1 LEQARSHRT
10 VHKLPLKEYS
20 TKEMYIM
27 ENWDVIIIGAGSA
40 GLSAGIYAVRSGLKT
55 LILEEKLAGGTISDA
70 SIVVNYPGFAEIS
83 GGELAEKM
91 TSHCRKAGA
100 TIHDL
105 EHVTELD
112 LADEVKVV
120 KTSRTAYEAKAVVF
134 STGSHYKEIGVKGE
148 LEFKGKGVSYCGVCD
163 GPFFKGKR
171 VLVVGGGNTACI
183 TTLYLSGLA
192 AQVFVI
198 HRRQAFRAEE
208 SLVNDISAKG
218 NVGIMWNTEIQE
230 IKGSK
235 QVESVTLID
244 NMTKKTSD
252 LAVDAVFVQVGE
264 APNSQL
270 AKAAGVETDEHGY
283 VKVDVMQ
290 QTNLRGIFAAGDVT
304 DQPIKQVGT
313 AVGQGITA
321 ALEAYSY
328 IRRPYYRK

>member
-1 LEQARSHRT
+1 
-10 VHKLPLKEYS
+10 
-20 TKEMYIM
+20 M
-27 ENWDVIIIGAGSA
+27 ESWDVIIIGAGSA
-40 GLSAGIYAVRSGLKT
+40 GLSAGIYTVRSGLKT
-55 LILEEKLAGGTISDA
+55 LILDEKFAGGTIADA
-70 SIVVNYPGFAEIS
+70 SKVVNYPGFAEIS

-91 TSHCRKAGA
+91 TSQARKVGA

-105 EHVTELD
+105 EVATELQ
-112 LADEVKVV
+112 LTGELKVV
-120 KTSRTAYEAKAVVF
+120 KTPSASYQAKAVII
-134 STGSHYKEIGVKGE
+134 SMGSHYKELGVKGE
-148 LEFKGKGVSYCGVCD
+148 AQFKGKGVSYCGVCD

-192 AQVFVI
+192 SQVYVI

-208 SLVNDISAKG
+208 SLVADLSAKN
-218 NVGIMWNTEIQE
+218 NVTVMWNTEVQE
-230 IKGSK
+230 IKGDK
-235 QVESVTLID
+235 QVKTVTLID
-244 NMTKKTSD
+244 NMTQKTNEI
-252 LAVDAVFVQVGE
+252 AVDAVFVQIGE

-270 AKAAGVETDEHGY
+270 AKAAGVETDEHGFI
-283 VKVDVMQ
+283 KVDVKQ
-290 QTNLRGIFAAGDVT
+290 QTNVPGVFAAGDIT